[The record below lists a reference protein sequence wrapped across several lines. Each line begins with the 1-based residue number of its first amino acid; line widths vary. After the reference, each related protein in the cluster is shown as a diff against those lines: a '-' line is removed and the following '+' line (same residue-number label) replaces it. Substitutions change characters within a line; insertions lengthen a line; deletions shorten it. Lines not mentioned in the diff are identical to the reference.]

1 MPEKP
6 SDEELH
12 KVLFLNLV
20 MMLSATVMQQLG
32 KVVNPITNK
41 TELDL
46 QGAQSSIDM
55 LSMLERKSVGNLD
68 EEEAR
73 LLKQTLSAVQMNFV
87 ETAATTPKDPEQA
100 ASTGSGQ
107 AAHSA
112 SSGQA
117 ASTGSGQAASTGS
130 GQADEAE
137 PGADD
142 TESPDSPAAQDAET
156 DKPDPKDPKYHKSY
170 E

>member
-1 MPEKP
+1 MPDRP

-32 KVVNPITNK
+32 KVMNPITNK

-68 EEEAR
+68 DEEAR

-87 ETAATTPKDPEQA
+87 ETAATAPKDPEQA

-107 AAHSA
+107 A
-112 SSGQA
+112 
-117 ASTGSGQAASTGS
+117 
-130 GQADEAE
+130 DEAE
-137 PGADD
+137 AGADD
-142 TESPDSPAAQDAET
+142 TESPDATAAQDAET